1 MIKQLAII
9 MTLAVLS
16 VLFFGSCN
24 HEQLKSD
31 CNTQNMSYSQNV
43 VPILKSNCY
52 KCHSTGNSVGSYGH
66 LLDNYDTLTKYFTPR
81 TYPIIVGGDTIT
93 YISYL
98 EGVITHTQ
106 PFIAM
111 PYMDG
116 KLDTCAIKQIQAWIT
131 QGAPDN

>member
-1 MIKQLAII
+1 MKKQLTI
-9 MTLAVLS
+9 
-16 VLFFGSCN
+16 LFILMVFSLLFWSSCTSEKLEPN
-24 HEQLKSD
+24 

-43 VPILKSNCY
+43 FPILKSSCY

-66 LLDNYDTLTKYFTPR
+66 LLDNYDTLTKYYTPR

-98 EGVITHTQ
+98 EGVITHTE

>member
-9 MTLAVLS
+9 LSLAVFS
-16 VLFFGSCN
+16 VLFFSSCN
-24 HEQLKSD
+24 HEQLTSD
-31 CNTQNMSYSQNV
+31 CSTQNISYSQNV

-52 KCHSTGNSVGSYGH
+52 KCHSSGNSVGSYGH
-66 LLDNYDTLTKYFTPR
+66 LLDSYENLHGFTKRDTSV
-81 TYPIIVGGDTIT
+81 IAGDTTIT
-93 YISYL
+93 ISFL
-98 EGVITHTQ
+98 EGVITHT
-106 PFIAM
+106 PGYIAM